1 MIKQTDDNNPATD
14 KGNDTDKTPEKA
26 YDTKCN
32 TDLRKTAAVPFG
44 IRDVVVLTLL
54 VAGCFCAFF
63 VRGITKE
70 AGNFVVVSVSGTEVT
85 RVPLDSD
92 PGVSID
98 ITGAGSDKPTNVL
111 HIENG
116 RAYITEADCPDGLCI
131 RQGAISHVNESIVC
145 LPNKVVVYIEGTEE
159 SDADIDAVSGR

>member
-1 MIKQTDDNNPATD
+1 MIKQTDDNNPAAD
-14 KGNDTDKTPEKA
+14 KGNDPDKTPDKA
-26 YDTKCN
+26 YDTKRN
-32 TDLRKTAAVPFG
+32 TDLKKTAAVPFG
-44 IRDVVVLTLL
+44 IRDVVVLILL

-70 AGNFVVVSVSGTEVT
+70 AGNYVVVSVSGTEFT

-116 RAYITEADCPDGLCI
+116 RAYITEADCPDGLCM
-131 RQGAISHVNESIVC
+131 RQGSISHVNESIVC
-145 LPNKVVVYIEGTEE
+145 LPNKVVVYIEGAEE

>member
-1 MIKQTDDNNPATD
+1 MIKQTDDNNPAAD
-14 KGNDTDKTPEKA
+14 KGNDPDKTPEKA
-26 YDTKCN
+26 CDTKRN

-44 IRDVVVLTLL
+44 IRDVVVLILL

-70 AGNFVVVSVSGTEVT
+70 AGNYVVVSVSGEEVT
-85 RVPLDSD
+85 RVPLDSA

-116 RAYITEADCPDGLCI
+116 RAYMTQADCPDGLCM

-145 LPNKVVVYIEGTEE
+145 LPNKVVVYIEGAEE